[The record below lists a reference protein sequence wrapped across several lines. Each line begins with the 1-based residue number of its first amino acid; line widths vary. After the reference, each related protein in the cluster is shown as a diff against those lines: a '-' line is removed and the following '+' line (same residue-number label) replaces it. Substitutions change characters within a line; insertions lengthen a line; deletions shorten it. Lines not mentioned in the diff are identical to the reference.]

1 MAVQKRLVKKEGIK
15 NSSQYQ
21 NNLAVQLMDNRP
33 EATQLQQLQDS
44 ADSGIFNGEIAQLQ
58 ATADTSSNTTAPFQ
72 FKENNTGLPDN
83 LKSGMENLSGMSLD
97 HVKVHR
103 NSDKP
108 AQLQAHAYAQGTDIH
123 LGPGQEKHLPHE
135 LGHVVQQQQGRVK
148 PTIQMKG
155 KVNIN
160 DDIGLEK
167 EADEM
172 GKNALLNRHSKSEP
186 ITQKKSSSV
195 IQKVKKGRGS
205 KRIKSKGN
213 SPSEQSE
220 ALESIHNST
229 YKNENHLDTFEPSLD
244 NVPASPSE
252 QQLALRK
259 MVTLRR
265 CLKDMRNMLESG
277 YGKDSAKALG
287 AALVEIGIQ
296 VGAALIPV
304 AGFGGVIGASA
315 EAGGMALASAEMLAA
330 KEVALRGGNLAGN
343 LAIAGGM
350 SSASMLSRTL
360 GHIPMAQAS
369 EDEFQNIQQNIGSN
383 STDELISDKDALT
396 GTTTKGRLGKMA
408 KESAFGTGYKY
419 GGKARQKIRHF
430 GRENKKT
437 GPIQGGAANS
447 AGLMAGILTTGAHMA
462 KDMLYDKTTK
472 PLVKGAGGLAVKA
485 ASKMGNKKA
494 KNRMAYVSA
503 SMKGPMLKWLKEDGG
518 FDKLRQTLDL
528 LYAQSGAGHASV
540 SNYTNFLKHHDVE
553 RDGQIK
559 KITKEFAKLLPL
571 IDKKWKKHGPVYKEI
586 LESRSEGKAPKG
598 SVSATT
604 DKYL

>member
-1 MAVQKRLVKKEGIK
+1 MKSKEKANKPPIQQKAI
-15 NSSQYQ
+15 
-21 NNLAVQLMDNRP
+21 NNAYSLED
-33 EATQLQQLQDS
+33 
-44 ADSGIFNGEIAQLQ
+44 
-58 ATADTSSNTTAPFQ
+58 SSNKSTYQSSLNSKYPPIQT
-72 FKENNTGLPDN
+72 KVNKTGLPDQ
-83 LKSGMENLSGMSLD
+83 LKSGMENLSGTQLD
-97 HVKVHR
+97 DVKVHR
-103 NSDKP
+103 NSEEP
-108 AQLQAHAYAQGTDIH
+108 AQMNAHAFAQGSNIH
-123 LGPGQEKHLPHE
+123 LAKGQEKHLPHE
-135 LGHVVQQQQGRVK
+135 LAHVVQQKKGHVK
-148 PTIQMKG
+148 ATTQLKG
-155 KVNIN
+155 KVDIN
-160 DDIGLEK
+160 DNPTLER

-172 GKNALLNRHSKSEP
+172 GKNALLNSHSKSEP
-186 ITQKKSSSV
+186 ITQTKSSSV
-195 IQKVKKGRGS
+195 IQKAKKGRGS

-213 SPSEQSE
+213 SPSEQSV
-220 ALESIHNST
+220 ALESTHNST

-244 NVPASPSE
+244 NVQGTTQE
-252 QQLALRK
+252 QKLALRK
-259 MVTLRR
+259 MVTIRR

-350 SSASMLSRTL
+350 SSASTLSRTL

-369 EDEFQNIQQNIGSN
+369 EDDFQNLQQNIGSN

-419 GGKARQKIRHF
+419 GGKARQKIRHL
-430 GRENKKT
+430 GRKNKKT
-437 GPIQGGAANS
+437 GRIQGAAAN
-447 AGLMAGILTTGAHMA
+447 MAGFMAGTLSTGAHMA
-462 KDMLYDKTTK
+462 KDMLYTKTSK

-553 RDGQIK
+553 RDGQLK
-559 KITKEFAKLLPL
+559 KIHNEFAKLLPL
-571 IDKKWKKHGPVYKEI
+571 VNKKWKKHAPVYKEI

>member
-1 MAVQKRLVKKEGIK
+1 MKSKEKANKPPIQQKAI
-15 NSSQYQ
+15 
-21 NNLAVQLMDNRP
+21 NNAYSLED
-33 EATQLQQLQDS
+33 
-44 ADSGIFNGEIAQLQ
+44 
-58 ATADTSSNTTAPFQ
+58 SSNKSTHQSSLNSKYPPIQT
-72 FKENNTGLPDN
+72 KVNKTGIPDQ
-83 LKSGMENLSGMSLD
+83 LKSGMENLSGTQLD
-97 HVKVHR
+97 DVKVHR
-103 NSDKP
+103 NSEEP
-108 AQLQAHAYAQGTDIH
+108 AQMNAHAFAQGSNIH
-123 LGPGQEKHLPHE
+123 LAKGQEKHLPHE
-135 LGHVVQQQQGRVK
+135 LAHVVQQKKGNVK
-148 PTIQMKG
+148 ATTQLKG
-155 KVNIN
+155 KVDIN
-160 DDIGLEK
+160 DNPTLER

-172 GKNALLNRHSKSEP
+172 GKNALLNSHSKSEP
-186 ITQKKSSSV
+186 ITQTKSSSV
-195 IQKVKKGRGS
+195 IQKAKKGRGS

-213 SPSEQSE
+213 SPSEQSV
-220 ALESIHNST
+220 ALESTHNST

-252 QQLALRK
+252 QKLALRK
-259 MVTLRR
+259 MVTIRR

-350 SSASMLSRTL
+350 SSASTLSRTL

-369 EDEFQNIQQNIGSN
+369 EDDFQNLQQNIGSN

-419 GGKARQKIRHF
+419 GGKARQKIRHL
-430 GRENKKT
+430 GRKNKKT
-437 GPIQGGAANS
+437 GRIQGAAAN
-447 AGLMAGILTTGAHMA
+447 MAGFMAGTLSTGAHMA

-553 RDGQIK
+553 RDGQMK

>member
-1 MAVQKRLVKKEGIK
+1 MKSKEKANKPPIQQKAI
-15 NSSQYQ
+15 
-21 NNLAVQLMDNRP
+21 NNAYSLED
-33 EATQLQQLQDS
+33 
-44 ADSGIFNGEIAQLQ
+44 
-58 ATADTSSNTTAPFQ
+58 SSNKSTYQSSLNSKYPPIQT
-72 FKENNTGLPDN
+72 KVNKTGLPDQ
-83 LKSGMENLSGMSLD
+83 LKSGMENLSGTQLD
-97 HVKVHR
+97 DVKVHR
-103 NSDKP
+103 NSEEP
-108 AQLQAHAYAQGTDIH
+108 AQMNAHAFAQGSNIH
-123 LGPGQEKHLPHE
+123 LAKGQEKHLPHE
-135 LGHVVQQQQGRVK
+135 LAHVVQQKKGHVK
-148 PTIQMKG
+148 ATTQLKG
-155 KVNIN
+155 KVDIN
-160 DDIGLEK
+160 DNPTLER

-172 GKNALLNRHSKSEP
+172 GKNALLNSHSKSEP
-186 ITQKKSSSV
+186 ITQTKSSSV
-195 IQKVKKGRGS
+195 IQKAKKGRGS

-213 SPSEQSE
+213 SPSEQSV
-220 ALESIHNST
+220 ALESTHNST

-244 NVPASPSE
+244 NVQGTTQE
-252 QQLALRK
+252 QKLALRK
-259 MVTLRR
+259 MVTIRR

-350 SSASMLSRTL
+350 SSASTLSRTL

-369 EDEFQNIQQNIGSN
+369 EDDFQNLQQNIGSN

-419 GGKARQKIRHF
+419 GGKARQKIRHL
-430 GRENKKT
+430 GRKNKKT
-437 GPIQGGAANS
+437 GRIQGAAAN
-447 AGLMAGILTTGAHMA
+447 MAGFMAGTLSTGAHMA
-462 KDMLYDKTTK
+462 KDMLYTKTSK

-553 RDGQIK
+553 RDGQLK
-559 KITKEFAKLLPL
+559 KIHNEFAKLLPL
-571 IDKKWKKHGPVYKEI
+571 VNKKWKKHGPVYKEI

>member
-1 MAVQKRLVKKEGIK
+1 MKTHADKTQKNK
-15 NSSQYQ
+15 SQSDSNRESQ
-21 NNLAVQLMDNRP
+21 MQSGGESTFQFVDNRP
-33 EATQLQQLQDS
+33 EAIAQRKLQEMSNNSTQVSQLMAFQDMS
-44 ADSGIFNGEIAQLQ
+44 NNSPQAKQTAQLQ
-58 ATADTSSNTTAPFQ
+58 SMTDNSSSQQPIQ
-72 FKENNTGLPDN
+72 KKENKTGLPDN
-83 LKSGMENLSGMSLD
+83 LKTGMENLSGMSMD
-97 HVKVHR
+97 DVKVHH

-108 AQLQAHAYAQGTDIH
+108 AQLQAHAYAQGTNIH

-135 LGHVVQQQQGRVK
+135 LGHVVQQKQGRVK

-186 ITQKKSSSV
+186 ITQTKSKDV
-195 IQKVKKGRGS
+195 VQREKEEGEA
-205 KRIKSKGN
+205 KGN

-220 ALESIHNST
+220 AIKSIH
-229 YKNENHLDTFEPSLD
+229 ENHIDQVEPTLDKRKKRKQV

-252 QQLALRK
+252 QKLALRK

-265 CLKDMRNMLESG
+265 CLKDMRNMLKSG

-296 VGAALIPV
+296 VVAAIIPV

-315 EAGGMALASAEMLAA
+315 EAGGIALAEG
-330 KEVALRGGNLAGN
+330 V
-343 LAIAGGM
+343 GM
-350 SSASMLSRTL
+350 SSASALLRTG
-360 GHIPMAQAS
+360 GHVPMAQAK
-369 EDEFQNIQQNIGSN
+369 EDEYQNLQQNIGSN

-396 GTTTKGRLGKMA
+396 GTTTKGRLGKIA

-419 GGKARQKIRHF
+419 GGKARQKIRHL
-430 GRENKKT
+430 GRKDKKT
-437 GPIQGGAANS
+437 GRIQGAAAN
-447 AGLMAGILTTGAHMA
+447 MAGFMAGTLSTGAHMA

-472 PLVKGAGGLAVKA
+472 PLVKGSGGLAVKA

-494 KNRMAYVSA
+494 KNRMGYVSA
-503 SMKGPMLKWLKEDGG
+503 SMKGPMLKWLKKDGG

-540 SNYTNFLKHHDVE
+540 SNYTNFLRHHDVE
-553 RDGQIK
+553 RNGERK
-559 KITKEFAKLLPL
+559 KIKAEFAKLLPL
-571 IDKKWKKHGPVYKEI
+571 VDKKWQKHGLIYEEI

-598 SVSATT
+598 SVSATS